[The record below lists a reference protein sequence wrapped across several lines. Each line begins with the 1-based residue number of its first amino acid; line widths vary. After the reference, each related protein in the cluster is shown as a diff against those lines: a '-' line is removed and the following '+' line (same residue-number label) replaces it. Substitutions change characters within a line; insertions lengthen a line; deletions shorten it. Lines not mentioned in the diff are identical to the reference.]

1 MQLTNVTCDLCGS
14 SRSEPILTR
23 GDLNTDLEGDFTL
36 VKCLDCGL
44 IYLNPRPAISSF
56 GEIYP
61 EDYDQYSHTTNDSP
75 KTRFLPNFGIR
86 KRIYRINKYKK
97 AGNLCDIGCATGDFL
112 EGLKKDKHW
121 ILFGVEPSVKAFE
134 YLQRQGFIS
143 YNGFFSS
150 ISFPN
155 VKFDVITMWNVIE
168 HLQSPLST
176 LQEIKKSLTTDGLLI
191 FTTPNFDS
199 FDRHIFGKYWVGYE
213 LPRHFYV
220 FSIQSIKFL
229 LQKAGF
235 ELIESS
241 CLYGAHALF
250 MTSLLFK
257 LRSKKIISPFWK
269 KILFSPLLKLLFAP
283 YFLLTNIL
291 KKSSP
296 ITIIAKPKVYCD

>member
-1 MQLTNVTCDLCGS
+1 MQFENVNCDLCGS
-14 SRSEPILTR
+14 ARSKKIILR
-23 GDLNTDLEGDFTL
+23 EDLNTDIKGEFTL
-36 VKCLDCGL
+36 VQCLNCGL
-44 IYLNPRPAISSF
+44 IYQDPRPSPSSF
-56 GEIYP
+56 DEIYP
-61 EDYDQYSHTTNDSP
+61 AMYDQYAHKNLDTSNVRLSV
-75 KTRFLPNFGIR
+75 NFGIR
-86 KRIYRINKYKK
+86 KRINRIKKYKK

-112 EGLKKDKHW
+112 EGLKIDNDW
-121 ILFGVEPSVKAFE
+121 TLFGVEPSVKAFE
-134 YLQRQGFIS
+134 YLQSQGFIS

-176 LQEIKKSLTTDGLLI
+176 LLEIKKSLSPNGVLV

-199 FDRHIFGKYWVGYE
+199 FDRHIFGKHWVGYE

-220 FSIQSIKFL
+220 FSIKTIKSL
-229 LQKAGF
+229 LQNAGF

-250 MTSLLFK
+250 MTSLLFN
-257 LRSKKIISPFWK
+257 LRSKNINNPFWK
-269 KILFSPLLKLLFAP
+269 NFLFSTPIKLLFAP
-283 YFLLTNIL
+283 YFLLTNFL

-296 ITIIAKPKVYCD
+296 ITIIAKPKVNYG